1 MLTTNFRGEVLVKS
15 NYIHHSVTLKN
26 QSSISRTVT
35 FTLAY
40 VQWMEYHHQ
49 NSLYGISATVCADS
63 TKEPCAVSPC
73 TEILAKCAVCRTKIN
88 DENVFVAYIFALL
101 APTALYSL
109 QDRVTSMNHNISWL
123 HRVLPMS
130 FNIFTSQWLLY

>member
-1 MLTTNFRGEVLVKS
+1 MYNGWNIIT
-15 NYIHHSVTLKN
+15 
-26 QSSISRTVT
+26 RTVYMVYQLQ
-35 FTLAY
+35 FVLTLQKNH
-40 VQWMEYHHQ
+40 VQF
-49 NSLYGISATVCADS
+49 LPVLR
-63 TKEPCAVSPC
+63 
-73 TEILAKCAVCRTKIN
+73 ILAKCAVCRTKIN